1 MVKASVFSGH
11 KAYAYARPLEIY
23 KEFQDIGVAII
34 EGELDEHEKKIVSIF
49 KEVDVVISTVAYP
62 QFRDQLKID
71 DAIKVAGNIKLKFPI
86 TFVSAHLYGAYF
98 VNVLLR
104 QSESQDEVFYSPR
117 LNSTYYKMQFRP
129 KLIAFNNKSSLPR
142 VLAKE

>member
-11 KAYAYARPLEIY
+11 KAYAYARP
-23 KEFQDIGVAII
+23 
-34 EGELDEHEKKIVSIF
+34 GELGEHEKKIVSIF

-104 QSESQDEVFYSPR
+104 QSESQDEVVVYGSGATKVFYSPR

-129 KLIAFNNKSSLPR
+129 KLIAFNNKSSLSR